1 MTGWFLRVFLLSVCN
16 VAVNSSN
23 QPIITAMSRRSE
35 YSSRSQ
41 PSYSNQ
47 APHVVT
53 RYHDE
58 DFVGELVLN
67 NPKQSNAMTP
77 QMLRELPVALDR
89 LLGLGARAIVV
100 HSIGVSK
107 NFCAGLSIES
117 LAESASTRQEDGG
130 CQARRRWHFRE
141 YITKLQKVMT
151 IFEACRVPVIAGVH
165 GACVGAGVDLITACD
180 VRLCTSSASFCV
192 KEVDLGIVAD
202 MGTLSRLP
210 GIVGDGIARQL
221 SLTAET
227 IDGTRAKEVCLVSDA
242 LPTDER
248 LLEAAMA
255 MARGIAA
262 KSPLAVAGTKEVL
275 LYVREHGRV
284 EDGLAYV
291 ATLNA
296 GILPEKEDVALV
308 MERVRAGGGR
318 GGRRFAKL

>member
-1 MTGWFLRVFLLSVCN
+1 
-16 VAVNSSN
+16 
-23 QPIITAMSRRSE
+23 
-35 YSSRSQ
+35 
-41 PSYSNQ
+41 
-47 APHVVT
+47 
-53 RYHDE
+53 
-58 DFVGELVLN
+58 VLN

-89 LLGLGARAIVV
+89 LLGAGARAIVV

-117 LAESASTRQEDGG
+117 LAESASTRREDGG

-141 YITKLQKVMT
+141 YIRSLQEAMT
-151 IFEACRVPVIAGVH
+151 IFEACRVPVIAAVH

-180 VRLCTSSASFCV
+180 VRLCTASARFCV

-296 GILPEKEDVALV
+296 GILPENEDVAMV
-308 MERVRAGGGR
+308 MERVRGGGER
-318 GGRRFAKL
+318 GARRFSKL

>member
-1 MTGWFLRVFLLSVCN
+1 MVLACFSSVC
-16 VAVNSSN
+16 V
-23 QPIITAMSRRSE
+23 QLTAMSRRSE
-35 YSSRSQ
+35 YSSSPRQ
-41 PSYSNQ
+41 PSYSQ

-117 LAESASTRQEDGG
+117 LAESASIRRDGG

-141 YITKLQKVMT
+141 YITKLQETMT
-151 IFEACRVPVIAGVH
+151 LFEACQVPVIAGVH

-180 VRLCTSSASFCV
+180 VRLCTASASFCV

-255 MARGIAA
+255 MARGIVS

-296 GILPEKEDVALV
+296 GILPENEDVV
-308 MERVRAGGGR
+308 MAMKRVRGGGGGR
-318 GGRRFAKL
+318 GGRRFSKL